1 MSENNF
7 IPTQQELDENLKYEI
22 DMLKNTCCAWTNKKN
37 NLNQFGINCLVES
50 LALHARVLIFFF
62 YGNKKKYP
70 DDIIAQDFLSENIKW
85 AEIRPEMSDF
95 LKEVKF
101 KADKQLAHLCLGR
114 IQLSREDRHGWNF
127 QKVYQELNEIIE
139 LFYRTLEESKK

>member
-1 MSENNF
+1 MGNNI
-7 IPTQQELDENLKYEI
+7 IPTQKELNENLKYEI
-22 DMLKNTCCAWTNKKN
+22 DMLKNTCRVWMNREN

-70 DDIIAQDFLSENIKW
+70 DDIIAQDFLLENIKW
-85 AEIRPEMSDF
+85 TEIRPEMSDF
-95 LKEVKF
+95 LKEIKL

-114 IQLSREDRHGWNF
+114 IELAREDRHSWNF
-127 QKVYQELNEIIE
+127 QKVYQELYEIIE
-139 LFYRTLEESKK
+139 LFYKTLKESKK